1 MEGYC
6 WPLSVAPGE
15 PIRFFASTTAS
26 TYSVTY
32 VRFANNDPSAVDD
45 AVIAA
50 AQNGPAR
57 LRRH

>member
-26 TYSVTY
+26 TYSV
-32 VRFANNDPSAVDD
+32 
-45 AVIAA
+45 
-50 AQNGPAR
+50 AR
-57 LRRH
+57 TITPRGLIGWKRDSSWEMHL